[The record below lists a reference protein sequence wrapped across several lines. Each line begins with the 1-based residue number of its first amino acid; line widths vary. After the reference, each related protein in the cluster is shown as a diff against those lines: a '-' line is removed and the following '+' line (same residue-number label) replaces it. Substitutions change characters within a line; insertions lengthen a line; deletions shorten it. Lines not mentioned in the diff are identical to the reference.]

1 MLISLSEMDIVLNL
15 LVYFNA
21 EQPTFTPGVKCTQY
35 AHPPE
40 LAGNAKLVHG
50 QSCPHSKF

>member
-1 MLISLSEMDIVLNL
+1 VLISLSEMDIVL